1 MDKLSTVKEVIDAYR
16 STVVKDDPESNDV
29 ISVCE
34 GHSCD
39 KCELS
44 ASLDC
49 DIVLGYLAGKGYT
62 FEEIR
67 DWLVKN
73 KVYRD

>member
-1 MDKLSTVKEVIDAYR
+1 MDKLSTVREVIDAYR
-16 STVVKDDPESNDV
+16 STVVKDDPETNDV

-44 ASLDC
+44 ATLNC
-49 DIVLGYLAGKGYT
+49 EIVTSYLAGKGYT

-73 KVYRD
+73 KVHGD